1 MSKLARVLAVG
12 ALLTAMSLG
21 STAHAQDGA
30 QSQQAGITQ
39 SDPSPTPPPG
49 ENPTPPPGENPPP
62 PPGENPPPP
71 PGDTPTP
78 PPGDTPT
85 QPPVPRPITVKVSPQ
100 AGGPGTTVNVSAD
113 VSGCTQPK
121 SAKGTFGSAARPLIR
136 QGVIGGRF
144 TAQYLVT
151 NRDPVGLGRFGVV
164 CDNTIRG
171 FAPFLVQPS
180 RSPVSVRVTPQAG
193 GRGTVVRITA
203 EVGQCR
209 YHYAYFYDSKA
220 DGVTIA
226 GGAKP
231 IKPLQVTAAG
241 RLTASYT
248 ITNKDATG
256 SARFSVGCGY
266 EDGTA
271 RFGEASFRV
280 LAPNGGG
287 TDGNDPVDNPNKP
300 TQLPKRIDTGQGGTA
315 DGISHDGLD
324 PMLLLPAAG
333 LLLITLAAGL
343 WLRQTTTRRRQ

>member
-21 STAHAQDGA
+21 STAHAQDGDA

-49 ENPTPPPGENPPP
+49 ETPTPPPGETPPP
-62 PPGENPPPP
+62 PPGEAPPPP
-71 PGDTPTP
+71 PPPSP
-78 PPGDTPT
+78 PP
-85 QPPVPRPITVKVSPQ
+85 PVLRPITVKVSPQ
-100 AGGPGTTVNVSAD
+100 AGGPGTTVNISAD

-121 SAKGTFGSAARPLIR
+121 SAKGTFGSAARPLIG
-136 QGVIGGRF
+136 QAVSGGQF

-151 NRDPVGLGRFGVV
+151 KDDPVGLGHFRVV
-164 CDNTIRG
+164 CDNA
-171 FAPFLVQPS
+171 APGLATFQV
-180 RSPVSVRVTPQAG
+180 RSAPPVSVSVALSQRAG
-193 GRGTVVRITA
+193 RPGTTVRITA

-256 SARFSVGCGY
+256 PARFSVGCGY
-266 EDGTA
+266 ADGTA
-271 RFGEASFRV
+271 RFAEASFRV
-280 LAPNGGG
+280 RAANGGG
-287 TDGNDPVDNPNKP
+287 PGGGDPVNDPNKP
-300 TQLPKRIDTGQGGTA
+300 TQHPKRIDTGLGGTA
-315 DGISHDGLD
+315 DRGLD

-333 LLLITLAAGL
+333 LVLIALAAGL
-343 WLRQTTTRRRQ
+343 RLRQTTTRRRS